1 MRIIPFSNQVKFIP
15 KDSKSERI
23 TPAAWFT
30 VTQTDIAIAESSSGA
45 TTVGIADPNN
55 SPGGGGGAGGGGGG
69 TSLEDLI
76 PLINNVT
83 PLEDTFI
90 QLLEPTTVPYVL
102 IASAGTNLADPAL
115 LEYQWQLKDSGT
127 NTYVDIAGANS
138 ASYSVPV
145 GMTVANADGDCY
157 RCKITHSGTAVNSP
171 QYSSKYEFDIR
182 RTITITTQPELAG
195 SGVAGDTV
203 TFAVA
208 ATISSDVVSFQWQLK
223 ENNTNTFISIIGAN
237 SASYTTPILDT
248 YEDNGDQYRCVLTN
262 PFANTVTSSIVTLI
276 VDGADFRVSPPIYR
290 IDTEGVGYDTE
301 FWSLERDGALIL
313 DPSISSDYTLT
324 SLDSRRT
331 KFLSHLWGQGTCAG
345 KGGYTK
351 AGVPIASTES
361 VSMKLNAG
369 AGAAGS
375 SDSGRYAEAGGGY
388 AGIFEGNVIS
398 HATALAVAGG
408 AGGSSLN
415 TTSSCTGSQS
425 SISYPYTTT
434 TSYQQAY
441 DCSTTQYKTNYGSI
455 NHLFDWAGNRT
466 LSITH
471 TGTPLAARLAL
482 GGQTQARRYYIF
494 FAPGHYMLDN
504 NYSLSISSS
513 GCTAGS
519 RPRCPGMY
527 YTIDLKY
534 YHFFSVTFYRY
545 DLNVTSFVSSFNYYA
560 TQSKR
565 TPQTCYRTAY
575 TSTTNYYYHTP
586 TAAVSGGSGGG
597 LTGTDGGDSSQSVIS
612 AKGGDAGSQS
622 AGGAGGTTSSAG
634 STNGSDGSALQG
646 GSGGANSGSYAAPG
660 GGGGGGGYYGGG
672 GGAGGYDGY
681 NGSSNPGRGPQSG
694 GGGAGGAGYIDTSV
708 VGTTGAFANE
718 TNTNRGTAGEE
729 QQNSRIVINATY
741 IEVTADPESSV
752 VNDGDTVTFTVAA
765 TVVNG
770 EGELVSFQWQKK
782 TSGIWN
788 DISGATNANYTTPTL
803 TISNT
808 NESYRCVLN
817 NDYCSEKISAE
828 ALTVVAGAAET
839 NFVITN
845 PGQTNIPIPSAASE
859 FTFKIWGAGGAGTG
873 EGFPVR
879 GGSGGFAKGTI
890 LIPESNTNSINVF
903 VGATGLGSPVGM
915 SGYGAGR
922 GGQRSEMTFGSDIV
936 YVGGGGGSAQA
947 GNGGFG
953 GGANRNG
960 GAGDG
965 TFAPGGGA
973 STGGGGGGSSS
984 GTTGRSGGGAGGGF
998 PYNTGN
1004 RGGGGGSGYYGGGGG
1019 GGGNGTTGQS
1029 GGGGGGSG
1037 YKTGSNITNFVTADG
1052 SKGSTTAPYSND
1064 PDYVSGHGAGGQN
1077 GLAVINF
1084 LIENQLVM
1092 TGLSS
1097 SNTTDISALSSTLT
1111 LTENVLLSPLDGDYD
1126 VVVKCRGGSPSGTG
1140 AYVQGTIHMTSGNI
1154 YMLYYDANYAAVFF
1168 GTSVDG
1174 NKCIM
1179 LGAQGG
1185 HQGNGVYG
1193 GVGPGGNAGY
1203 PSGSSGSN
1211 LNASGGGG
1219 GGTTA
1224 LYRAGTFNAT
1234 YLMSYKLGSGGGG
1247 GYPGASD
1254 GYSGAPGTSGGF
1266 FSAGS
1271 GGGGVDG
1278 SGGNGGMG
1286 YYGGGG
1292 GGGGWDLEYN
1302 AGGEFGGG
1310 GGGGS
1315 SYHGGLPKPSINS
1328 YSPAEVVVSNT
1339 SEGNE
1344 AGGVQ
1349 LQIISVTA
1357 VP

>member
-1 MRIIPFSNQVKFIP
+1 MRVIPFSNQVKFIP
-15 KDSKSERI
+15 KDSKSDRI

-30 VTQTDIAIAESSSGA
+30 VTETDIAISESGSGA
-45 TTVGIADPNN
+45 TTANIADPNN
-55 SPGGGGGAGGGGGG
+55 SPGGAAAAGGSGGS
-69 TSLEDLI
+69 TLEDLI

-83 PLEDTFI
+83 PREDTFI

-102 IASAGTNLADPAL
+102 IASAGTNLADPL
-115 LEYQWQLKDSGT
+115 LLRYQWQLKASGT
-127 NTYVDIAGANS
+127 NTYVDISGANS
-138 ASYSVPV
+138 VSYSVAA
-145 GMTVANADGDCY
+145 GLTVATDDGDCY
-157 RCKITHSGTAVNSP
+157 RCKITHFGTAVNSP
-171 QYSSKYEFDIR
+171 QYTSKYEFDIR
-182 RTITITTQPELAG
+182 RTITITSQPVLAG
-195 SGVAGDTV
+195 PGVAGDTV
-203 TFAVA
+203 TLTVA
-208 ATISSDVVSFQWQLK
+208 ATISSDVVSFQWQVK

-237 SASYTTPILDT
+237 SASYTTPLLDT

-276 VDGADFRVSPPIYR
+276 VDGADFRVAPPIYR
-290 IDTEGVGYDTE
+290 IDVDGVGYNTE
-301 FWSLERDGALIL
+301 FWSLEKDGALIL
-313 DPSISSDYTLT
+313 DPLESSDYTIT

-388 AGIFEGNVIS
+388 AGIFDGTVIS
-398 HATALAVAGG
+398 HATALAIAGG

-415 TTSSCTGSQS
+415 TSSSCSGSQS
-425 SISYPYTTT
+425 AISYPYSVT
-434 TSYQQAY
+434 TSYP
-441 DCSTTQYKTNYGSI
+441 CN
-455 NHLFDWAGNRT
+455 
-466 LSITH
+466 
-471 TGTPLAARLAL
+471 
-482 GGQTQARRYYIF
+482 QTQTVYDYRNKSGSVYHSYNNATRSNNALYYSGNTQVCF
-494 FAPGHYMLDN
+494 NTGHNPPRGYYVYFPAADYFKDA
-504 NYSLSISSS
+504 NYSLSFYTGI
-513 GCTAGS
+513 GTAGGGAGGANTGFYVGS
-519 RPRCPGMY
+519 
-527 YTIDLKY
+527 LQKY
-534 YHFFSVTFYRY
+534 FYGFLVYFYRT
-545 DLNVTSFVSSFNYYA
+545 DNNYGSYVANWSWNAYA
-560 TQSKR
+560 NYTTTISV
-565 TPQTCYRTAY
+565 PSTCYT
-575 TSTTNYYYHTP
+575 TSTNYYSYTP
-586 TAAVSGGSGGG
+586 SAAVSGGGGGG

-612 AKGGDAGSQS
+612 ATGGDGASQS

-634 STNGSDGSALQG
+634 STNGSAGSALQG

-681 NGSSNPGRGPQSG
+681 NGSTNPGRGTQSG

-708 VGTTGAFANE
+708 VGTTGSFANE

-741 IEVTADPESSV
+741 IEITADPESSV
-752 VNDGDTVTFTVAA
+752 VNEGDAVTFTVAA

-770 EGELVSFQWQKK
+770 EGEVVSFQWQKK

-788 DISGATNANYTTPTL
+788 DISGANAANYTTPTL

-817 NDYCSEKISAE
+817 NDYCAEKISEE
-828 ALTVVAGAAET
+828 ALTIVAGAAET
-839 NFVITN
+839 DFIITN
-845 PGQTNIPIPSAASE
+845 TGQTNIPIPSAASE

-890 LIPESNTNSINVF
+890 LIPESNTNSINIF
-903 VGATGLGSPVGM
+903 VGATGLGSPSGM

-922 GGQRSEMTFGSDIV
+922 GGQRSEMAFGSDIV

-965 TFAPGGGA
+965 TFAPGSGA

-1064 PDYVSGHGAGGQN
+1064 PDYLSGRGGAGQN
-1077 GLAVINF
+1077 GLGVINF
-1084 LIENQLVM
+1084 LVENQLVM

-1097 SNTTDISALSSTLT
+1097 SNTTDISTLSSTLT
-1111 LTENVLLSPLDGDYD
+1111 LTEKVLLSPLDGDYD

-1140 AYVQGTIHMTSGNI
+1140 AYVQGTIRMTSGNI
-1154 YMLYYDANYAAVFF
+1154 YQLYYDANYAAVFF

-1185 HQGNGVYG
+1185 NQGNGVYG
-1193 GVGPGGNAGY
+1193 GVGAGGNAGY

-1211 LNASGGGG
+1211 QNASGGGG
-1219 GGTTA
+1219 GGTTSG
-1224 LYRAGTFNAT
+1224 YR
-1234 YLMSYKLGSGGGG
+1234 SGSGGGG

-1254 GYSGAPGTSGGF
+1254 GYTGAPGTNGGF
-1266 FSAGS
+1266 LSAGY
-1271 GGGGVDG
+1271 GGSGVDG
-1278 SGGNGGMG
+1278 NGGKGGMG

-1315 SYHGGLPKPSINS
+1315 SYYGGLPKPSINS
-1328 YSPAEVVVSNT
+1328 YSPAEVVVSNP
-1339 SEGNE
+1339 SAGNE

-1349 LQIISVTA
+1349 IQIISVTVA
-1357 VP
+1357 

>member
-1 MRIIPFSNQVKFIP
+1 MKIIPFSNQVKFIP
-15 KDSKSERI
+15 KDNNGDGI
-23 TPAAWFT
+23 IPAAWFT
-30 VTQTDIAIAESSSGA
+30 VTETDIAIAESGSGA
-45 TTVGIADPNN
+45 TTADIADPNN
-55 SPGGGGGAGGGGGG
+55 APGGGSAGGGGGG
-69 TSLEDLI
+69 GTRLVDLI
-76 PLINNVT
+76 PLIINVA
-83 PLEDTFI
+83 PSEDTVI
-90 QLLEPTTVPYVL
+90 QLSEPTTVPYVL
-102 IASAGTNLADPAL
+102 TATADTNLADPL
-115 LEYQWQLKDSGT
+115 LLGYQWQLKDSGT
-127 NTYVDIAGANS
+127 NSYVDIANANS
-138 ASYSVPV
+138 TTYSIPA
-145 GMTVANADGDCY
+145 GMTVANADGDSY
-157 RCKITHSGTAVNSP
+157 RCKITHSGTAVNTP
-171 QYSSKYEFDIR
+171 QFTFPFVFDIR
-182 RTITITTQPELAG
+182 RTITITSQPELVG
-195 SGVAGDTV
+195 SGVAGDTL
-203 TFAVA
+203 TLSVA
-208 ATISSDVVSFQWQLK
+208 ATISSDVISFQWQLK

-248 YEDNGDQYRCVLTN
+248 YEDNGDQYRCILTN

-276 VDGADFRVSPPIYR
+276 VDGADFRVVPPIYR
-290 IDTEGVGYDTE
+290 IDSEGVGYDTE
-301 FWSLERDGALIL
+301 FWSLEKDGALIL
-313 DPSISSDYTLT
+313 DPSVSSDYTLT
-324 SLDSRRT
+324 SLDSKRS

-361 VSMKLNAG
+361 VSARLNAG
-369 AGAAGS
+369 GGAAGS

-388 AGIFEGNVIS
+388 AGIFEGTVIS

-415 TTSSCTGSQS
+415 TSSSCTGSQS
-425 SISYPYTTT
+425 SISYPYTVT

-441 DCSTTQYKTNYGSI
+441 DCSTTEYKNNSGTI
-455 NHLFDWAGNRT
+455 RHLFDWPGNRT
-466 LSITH
+466 LSLTH
-471 TGTPLAARLAL
+471 TGTPLQARFAT
-482 GGQTQARRYYIF
+482 GGQHAARRYYVF

-513 GCTAGS
+513 GCTAGT

-527 YTIDLKY
+527 YTINMKY
-534 YHFFSVTFYRY
+534 FHFFSVTFYRY
-545 DLNVTSFVSSFNYYA
+545 DKNVTSFVSSFSYSA
-560 TQSKR
+560 SQSKR
-565 TPQTCYRTAY
+565 TPRTCYRTAY
-575 TSTTNYYYHTP
+575 TSTTNYYTHTP

-681 NGSSNPGRGPQSG
+681 NGSSNPGRGTQSG

-708 VGTTGAFANE
+708 VGTTGSFANE

-729 QQNSRIVINATY
+729 SQNSRIVINATY
-741 IEVTADPESSV
+741 IEITAEPESSV
-752 VNDGDTVTFTVAA
+752 VNEGDTVTFTVGAS
-765 TVVNG
+765 VING

-788 DISGATNANYTTPTL
+788 DISGANSANYVTPSLTL
-803 TISNT
+803 SNT

-817 NDYCSEKISAE
+817 NDYCAEKISGE

-845 PGQTNIPIPSAASE
+845 TGQTNIPIPSAASE

-873 EGFPVR
+873 EGFNVR
-879 GGSGGFAKGTI
+879 GGSGGFAMGTI
-890 LIPESNTNSINVF
+890 LIPDNNTDSINVF
-903 VGATGLGSPVGM
+903 VGASGLGSPVGM

-922 GGQRSEMTFGSDIV
+922 GGQRSEMTFGSNVV

-953 GGANRNG
+953 GGANRPG

-965 TFAPGGGA
+965 TFTVGSGA
-973 STGGGGGGSSS
+973 STSGGGSTG

-1019 GGGNGTTGQS
+1019 SGGNGTTGKS

-1037 YKTGSNITNFVTADG
+1037 YKTGTTITNFVTADG
-1052 SKGSTTAPYSND
+1052 SRGSTIAPYSTD
-1064 PDYVSGHGAGGQN
+1064 PDYVSGRGAGGGGD

-1084 LIENQLVM
+1084 LVENQLVM
-1092 TGLSS
+1092 TGLSTS
-1097 SNTTDISALSSTLT
+1097 STTDISALSSPITLS
-1111 LTENVLLSPLDGDYD
+1111 ENVLLSPLDGDYD
-1126 VVVKCRGGSPSGTG
+1126 VVVRCRGGSPSGTG
-1140 AYVQGTIHMTSGNI
+1140 AYVQGSIRMTSGNI
-1154 YMLYYDANYAAVFF
+1154 YRLYYDAKIAAVFF
-1168 GTSVDG
+1168 GTDKKAD
-1174 NKCIM
+1174 KCIM

-1185 HQGNGVYG
+1185 SEGRGVYG
-1193 GVGPGGNAGY
+1193 GIGAGGNAGY

-1219 GGTTA
+1219 GGTTSG
-1224 LYRAGTFNAT
+1224 YR
-1234 YLMSYKLGSGGGG
+1234 SGSGGGG
-1247 GYPGASD
+1247 GYEGASD
-1254 GYSGAPGTSGGF
+1254 GYSGSPGTDGGF
-1266 FSAGS
+1266 FKS
-1271 GGGGVDG
+1271 GRKGRGVDG
-1278 SGGNGGMG
+1278 NGGNGGMG
-1286 YYGGGG
+1286 YFGGGG

-1315 SYHGGLPKPSINS
+1315 SYYGGLPKPSINS
-1328 YSPAEVVVSNT
+1328 NSPAEVVVSNP
-1339 SEGNE
+1339 SAGNE
-1344 AGGVQ
+1344 AGGVE
-1349 LQIISVTA
+1349 LKIISVTL

>member
-1 MRIIPFSNQVKFIP
+1 MRITPFSNQVKFIP
-15 KDSKSERI
+15 KDSKGDRI

-30 VTQTDIAIAESSSGA
+30 VTETDIAIAESSSGA
-45 TTVGIADPNN
+45 TTANIADPNN
-55 SPGGGGGAGGGGGG
+55 SPGGGGGAGGGGA
-69 TSLEDLI
+69 SLEDLI
-76 PLINNVT
+76 PLINNVS
-83 PLEDTFI
+83 PREDTFI

-115 LEYQWQLKDSGT
+115 LRYQWQQSID
-127 NTYVDIAGANS
+127 GAVSWSNIPGEVYTTLS
-138 ASYSVPV
+138 LQS
-145 GMTVANADGDCY
+145 GMTVANDDGDCY
-157 RCKITHSGTAVNSP
+157 RCKITHLGTAVNSP
-171 QYSSKYEFDIR
+171 QYTSKYEFDIR
-182 RTITITTQPELAG
+182 RTITITTQPALAG
-195 SGVAGDTV
+195 SGVAGDTL
-203 TFAVA
+203 TLTIAS
-208 ATISSDVVSFQWQLK
+208 TISSDVVSFQWQLK

-237 SASYTTPILDT
+237 SASYTTPVLDT
-248 YEDNGDQYRCVLTN
+248 YEDNGDQYRCILTN

-276 VDGADFRVSPPIYR
+276 VDGADFRVNPPIYR
-290 IDTEGVGYDTE
+290 IDVDGVGYNTE
-301 FWSLERDGALIL
+301 FWSLEKDGALVL
-313 DPSISSDYTLT
+313 DPLESSDYTLT
-324 SLDSRRT
+324 SLDSRRN

-388 AGIFEGNVIS
+388 AGIFEGTVIS

-415 TTSSCTGSQS
+415 TTSSCSGSQS
-425 SISYPYTTT
+425 AISYPYTTT

-441 DCSTTQYKTNYGSI
+441 DCSTTEYKSNSGSI
-455 NHLFDWAGNRT
+455 NHLYDWGNQRT
-466 LSITH
+466 LSLTH
-471 TGTPLAARLAL
+471 SGTPLAARFIT
-482 GGQTQARRYYIF
+482 GGWSEPRTYYVF
-494 FAPGHYMLDN
+494 FASNHYMLDS
-504 NYSLSISSS
+504 NYSLTIYPS

-519 RPRCPGMY
+519 RPKCPGMY
-527 YTIDLKY
+527 YVINSKY
-534 YHFFSVTFYRY
+534 FHFFQVTFYRY
-545 DLNVTSFVSSFNYYA
+545 DLNVSSFTSSFYYSA
-560 TQSKR
+560 TQSR
-565 TPQTCYRTAY
+565 TTPRTCYRTAY
-575 TSTTNYYYHTP
+575 TSTTNYYSQTP
-586 TAAVSGGSGGG
+586 SAAVSGGSGGG

-612 AKGGDAGSQS
+612 ATGGDGASQS
-622 AGGAGGTTSSAG
+622 AGGAGGTTSSSG
-634 STNGSDGSALQG
+634 STNGSTGAALQG
-646 GSGGANSGSYAAPG
+646 GAGGANSGSYAAAG

-681 NGSSNPGRGPQSG
+681 NGSTNPGRGTQSG
-694 GGGAGGAGYIDTSV
+694 GGGAGGSGYIDTSV
-708 VGTTGAFANE
+708 VGTTGSFANE

-741 IEVTADPESSV
+741 IEVTAEPETSV
-752 VNDGDTVTFTVAA
+752 VNDGDTVTFTVGAS
-765 TVVNG
+765 VING

-788 DISGATNANYTTPTL
+788 DISGANAANYTTPTL

-808 NESYRCVLN
+808 NQSYRCVLN
-817 NDYCSEKISAE
+817 NDYCAEKISEE
-828 ALTVVAGAAET
+828 ALTIVAGAAET

-845 PGQTNIPIPSAASE
+845 TGQTNIPIPSAASE

-879 GGSGGFAKGTI
+879 GGSGGFAMGTI

-903 VGATGLGSPVGM
+903 VGAAGLGSPSGM

-922 GGQRSEMTFGSDIV
+922 GGQRSEMTFGSNIV

-973 STGGGGGGSSS
+973 TTSGGGSTG

-1037 YKTGSNITNFVTADG
+1037 YKTGTGITNFVTADG
-1052 SKGSTTAPYSND
+1052 SRGSTAAPYSND
-1064 PDYVSGHGAGGQN
+1064 PDYLSGRGGAGQH
-1077 GLAVINF
+1077 GLGVINF
-1084 LIENQLVM
+1084 LVENQLVM

-1097 SNTTDISALSSTLT
+1097 STTTDLSTLSSTLT

-1140 AYVQGTIHMTSGNI
+1140 GFVQGTIRMTSGNI
-1154 YMLYYDANYAAVFF
+1154 YRLYYDANYAAVFF

-1179 LGAQGG
+1179 LGAEGG

-1193 GVGPGGNAGY
+1193 GVGAGGNAGY

-1224 LYRAGTFNAT
+1224 LYRAGGVNST
-1234 YLMSYKLGSGGGG
+1234 YLMSYKLGTGGGG

-1254 GYSGAPGTSGGF
+1254 GYTGSPGTNGGF
-1266 FSAGS
+1266 LSAGY
-1271 GGGGVDG
+1271 GGSGVDG
-1278 SGGNGGMG
+1278 NGGRGGMG

-1328 YSPAEVVVSNT
+1328 YSPAEVVVTNT
-1339 SEGNE
+1339 SDGNE

-1349 LQIISVTA
+1349 IQIISVS
-1357 VP
+1357 VV

>member
-1 MRIIPFSNQVKFIP
+1 MRVIPFSNQVKFIP
-15 KDSKSERI
+15 KDSKSDRI

-30 VTQTDIAIAESSSGA
+30 VTETDIAISESGSGA
-45 TTVGIADPNN
+45 TTANIADPNN
-55 SPGGGGGAGGGGGG
+55 SPGGAAAAGGSGGS
-69 TSLEDLI
+69 TLEDLI

-83 PLEDTFI
+83 PREDTFI

-115 LEYQWQLKDSGT
+115 LRYQWQVKDSGT
-127 NTYVDIAGANS
+127 NTYVDISGANS
-138 ASYSVPV
+138 VSYSVAA
-145 GMTVANADGDCY
+145 GLTVATDDGDCY
-157 RCKITHSGTAVNSP
+157 RCKITHLGTAVNSP
-171 QYSSKYEFDIR
+171 QYTSKYEFDIR
-182 RTITITTQPELAG
+182 RTITITSQPELLSSA
-195 SGVAGDTV
+195 VAGDTL
-203 TFAVA
+203 TLTIA

-237 SASYTTPILDT
+237 SASYTTPVLDT
-248 YEDNGDQYRCVLTN
+248 YEDNGDQYRCILTN

-276 VDGADFRVSPPIYR
+276 VDGADFRVNPPIYR
-290 IDTEGVGYDTE
+290 LDVDGVGYNTE
-301 FWSLERDGALIL
+301 FWSLEKDGALIL
-313 DPSISSDYTLT
+313 DPLESSDYTIT

-369 AGAAGS
+369 GGAAGS

-388 AGIFEGNVIS
+388 AGIFNGTFDETTIS
-398 HATALAVAGG
+398 HTNALAIAGG

-441 DCSTTQYKTNYGSI
+441 DCSTTEYRSNYGNI
-455 NHLFDWAGNRT
+455 YHLFDWAGNRT
-466 LSITH
+466 LSLTH
-471 TGTPLAARLAL
+471 NGTPLQARFAL
-482 GGQTQARRYYIF
+482 GGQYQARRYYVF

-519 RPRCPGMY
+519 NPRCPGMY
-527 YTIDLKY
+527 YVINMKY
-534 YHFFSVTFYRY
+534 FHFFSVTFYRY
-545 DLNVTSFVSSFNYYA
+545 DMNVTSFTSRFTYSA

-565 TPQTCYRTAY
+565 TPRTCYRTAY
-575 TSTTNYYYHTP
+575 TSTTNYYSHTP

-612 AKGGDAGSQS
+612 ATGGDGGSQS
-622 AGGAGGTTSSAG
+622 AGGSGGTTSSAG
-634 STNGSDGSALQG
+634 STNGSDGSALR
-646 GSGGANSGSYAAPG
+646 GGAGGGNSGSYAAAG

-681 NGSSNPGRGPQSG
+681 NGSSNPGRGTQSG
-694 GGGAGGAGYIDTSV
+694 GGGAGGSGYIDVSV
-708 VGTTGAFANE
+708 VGTTGSFANE

-741 IEVTADPESSV
+741 IEVTAEPESSI
-752 VNDGDTVTFTVAA
+752 VNEGDTVTFTAGA

-770 EGELVSFQWQKK
+770 EGEVVSFQWQKK

-788 DISGATNANYTTPTL
+788 DISGANSANYVTPSLTL
-803 TISNT
+803 ANT

-817 NDYCSEKISAE
+817 NDYCAEKISEE
-828 ALTVVAGAAET
+828 AVTVVAGAAET

-845 PGQTNIPIPSAASE
+845 TGQTNIPIPSAASE

-879 GGSGGFAKGTI
+879 GGSGGFAMGTI
-890 LIPESNTNSINVF
+890 LIPESNTNSINIF
-903 VGATGLGSPVGM
+903 VGATGLGSPSGM

-965 TFAPGGGA
+965 TFAPGSGA
-973 STGGGGGGSSS
+973 STGGGGSTG

-1019 GGGNGTTGQS
+1019 GGGNGTTGKS

-1037 YKTGSNITNFVTADG
+1037 YKTGTGITNFVTADG
-1052 SKGSTTAPYSND
+1052 SRGSTTAPYSDD
-1064 PDYVSGHGAGGQN
+1064 PDYLSGRGGAGQN
-1077 GLAVINF
+1077 GLGVINF
-1084 LIENQLVM
+1084 LVENQLVM

-1097 SNTTDISALSSTLT
+1097 SNTTDLSTLSSTLT

-1126 VVVKCRGGSPSGTG
+1126 VVIKCRGGSPSGTG

-1154 YMLYYDANYAAVFF
+1154 YKLYYDANYAAVFF

-1185 HQGNGVYG
+1185 FQGNGVYG
-1193 GVGPGGNAGY
+1193 GVGAGGNAGY
-1203 PSGSSGSN
+1203 PSGNSGSN

-1219 GGTTA
+1219 GGTTTG
-1224 LYRAGTFNAT
+1224 YR
-1234 YLMSYKLGSGGGG
+1234 SGSGGGG
-1247 GYPGASD
+1247 GYAGASD
-1254 GYSGAPGTSGGF
+1254 GYTGSPGTNGGF
-1266 FSAGS
+1266 FQS
-1271 GGGGVDG
+1271 GRKGRGVDG
-1278 SGGNGGMG
+1278 NGGNGGMG
-1286 YYGGGG
+1286 YFGGGG

-1315 SYHGGLPKPSINS
+1315 SYYGGLPKPSINS
-1328 YSPAEVVVSNT
+1328 YSPAEVVVSNP
-1339 SEGNE
+1339 SAGNE

-1357 VP
+1357 A